1 MPKPMYIIMRGNRIE
16 GGVFSS
22 TTLAARWA
30 LRMGLIEN
38 LNSERGICQL
48 RPGYH
53 LQPVKIGK

>member
-1 MPKPMYIIMRGNRIE
+1 MYIIMRGNRIE